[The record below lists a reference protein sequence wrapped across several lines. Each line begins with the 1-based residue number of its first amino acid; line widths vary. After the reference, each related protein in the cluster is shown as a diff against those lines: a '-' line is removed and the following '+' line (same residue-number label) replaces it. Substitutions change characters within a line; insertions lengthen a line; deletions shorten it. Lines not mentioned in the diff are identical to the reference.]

1 MGDLV
6 KEIVLAS
13 TVRINKKAEKP
24 TGKKKNISIGKTL
37 MLQTEVIKEVKML
50 YLCSDLKKKSCLK
63 NKH

>member
-24 TGKKKNISIGKTL
+24 RGKKYISIGKTL
-37 MLQTEVIKEVKML
+37 MLQIEVIKEVKML

>member
-1 MGDLV
+1 M
-6 KEIVLAS
+6 AS

-24 TGKKKNISIGKTL
+24 RGKKYISIGKTL
-37 MLQTEVIKEVKML
+37 MLQIEVIKEVKML

>member
-1 MGDLV
+1 M
-6 KEIVLAS
+6 AS

-50 YLCSDLKKKSCLK
+50 YLCRDLKKKSCLK